1 MNRVWTSTF
10 VMVLVGAFVGLML
23 WPLAGSGAAW
33 AAVAFVFALGLVYH
47 ARHLGAFLNWLRRP
61 ELRMLPQGSGV
72 WEEALAELHGHLK
85 RSEATT
91 LGLERSLQRLRA
103 AGQALPE
110 GVVVLDAEHHIEW
123 SNATAARHFG
133 IDPARDP
140 GQAVTNLV
148 RDPDFVAYLEGG
160 NHEQPLTFRSS
171 RASAVLSVRVIHF
184 GEHQKL
190 LTSRDVTD
198 EERVATMRRD
208 FVANVSH
215 EMKTPIT
222 VLAGFVET
230 LSNEDLALPEKQ
242 RRRYLALMGEQ
253 AQRMRRL
260 IEDLLTLSSLE
271 ASPSTSDEIAIDMPA
286 LMEKLADEARAISA
300 GRHRITTSGDS
311 SCLLIGN
318 PQELTSAFSNLVSNA
333 VRYTL
338 EGGTV
343 GLAWR
348 IEEARGVFSVEDNGI
363 GIEPRHLPRL
373 TERFYRVDSSRSRET
388 GGTGLGL
395 AIVKHVL
402 TRHDANLD
410 VQSVPGRGSKFSAVF
425 PASRLRLSDGSRA
438 AA

>member
-1 MNRVWTSTF
+1 MNRVWASTL
-10 VMVLVGAFVGLML
+10 VLALAAAFIGLAV
-23 WPLAGSGAAW
+23 WPLAGAGWAW
-33 AAVAFVFALGLVYH
+33 AAVAGVFALGLLYH
-47 ARHLGAFLNWLRRP
+47 ARHLASLLNWLRKP
-61 ELRMLPQGSGV
+61 ELHLLPQGSGV

-85 RSEATT
+85 RHEGTMRQ
-91 LGLERSLQRLRA
+91 LERSLARLRA

-110 GVVVLDAEHHIEW
+110 GVVVLDPEHHIEW

-133 IDPARDP
+133 IDPSRDP
-140 GQAVTNLV
+140 GQPVTNLV
-148 RDPDFVAYLEGG
+148 RDPDFVAYLESG
-160 NHEQPLTFRSS
+160 NHEQPLIFRSS
-171 RASAVLSVRVIHF
+171 RGPTVLSVRVIHF

-198 EERVATMRRD
+198 EERVGIMRRD

-230 LSNEDLALPEKQ
+230 LANEELALTEAQ
-242 RRRYLALMGEQ
+242 RRKYLALMGEQ
-253 AQRMRRL
+253 AERMRRL

-271 ASPSTSDEIAIDMPA
+271 ASASPADEEAIDMA
-286 LMEKLADEARAISA
+286 SLMDRLAEEARALSA
-300 GRHRITTSGDS
+300 GRHRISKLADS
-311 SCLLIGN
+311 SRRLTGN

-333 VRYTL
+333 VRYTPD
-338 EGGTV
+338 GGSISLT
-343 GLAWR
+343 WR
-348 IEEARGVFSVEDNGI
+348 VEDGRGVFSVQDTGI

-402 TRHDANLD
+402 TRHEANLD
-410 VQSVPGRGSKFSAVF
+410 IASELARGSKFSAVF
-425 PASRLRLSDGSRA
+425 PAARLRVNDGSRA